1 MNSEVNSIL
10 ERFISR
16 ENSYANIKRFFIE
29 NKIEAT
35 SLLGAVI
42 AVIVAFLGA
51 IFSKSTVSFIAVLVF
66 FAFLVVY
73 SLSSFLSSFKFFVG
87 ATKETLLGIKARHQN
102 DYLLAEEISFLK
114 EESMEQVKCLLDAQ
128 IKYLECRVGFLVGVL
143 DKLGIVPAIIMIYL
157 AYVKTTG
164 TTSMFEFSPFSLG
177 LIAWVYLA
185 AIVAR
190 ITIDALKDK
199 IIVLDLAINLSKK
212 RKAFKLP

>member
-87 ATKETLLGIKARHQN
+87 ATK
-102 DYLLAEEISFLK
+102 
-114 EESMEQVKCLLDAQ
+114 
-128 IKYLECRVGFLVGVL
+128 
-143 DKLGIVPAIIMIYL
+143 
-157 AYVKTTG
+157 
-164 TTSMFEFSPFSLG
+164 
-177 LIAWVYLA
+177 
-185 AIVAR
+185 
-190 ITIDALKDK
+190 
-199 IIVLDLAINLSKK
+199 
-212 RKAFKLP
+212 